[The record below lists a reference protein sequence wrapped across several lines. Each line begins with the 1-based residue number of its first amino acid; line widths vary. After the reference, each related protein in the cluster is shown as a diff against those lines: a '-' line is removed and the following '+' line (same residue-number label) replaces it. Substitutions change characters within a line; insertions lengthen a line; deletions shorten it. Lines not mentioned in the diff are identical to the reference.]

1 MRLNNSLPNFQVNLN
16 SLYYNKTNYSS
27 SLKNTGSTQD
37 SNSANFFS
45 NNKNIVSFK
54 IKFTTGQL
62 YSFKDNLNNTLK
74 ASINKFFLEKGFT
87 SIGNNFQGALFNG
100 GKLDLNKTLFENHV
114 KPNCILVFIMD
125 SGLSN
130 SRVNLKGFSVNSQ
143 IIYAGVDTEGRTKI
157 NQDTT
162 LIKISVGGIIG
173 FNLFGVLDGHGQY
186 GHYIS
191 QFCRDYFIRK
201 MEIYAYNCIIKNIY
215 TPEEIY
221 NQLKN
226 NFINY
231 IIECFKSAD
240 IDMTK
245 QSNFDYYSSGTT
257 CNLVIQLNKN
267 LICANVGNSRGIII
281 YDTNGNNNRGIH
293 QISTDH
299 IPELPQEY
307 QRIIYK
313 GGMVDRFTDKSG
325 RKYGHYRIY
334 KKGQETPAIHISRA
348 LGDFD
353 AKGCGVISVPDI
365 TEYHLNQ
372 NSKYMVICSDGIWE
386 VLNNEYVRNLGNIY
400 YKKGEIGPFCY
411 NLVQVAMNNWI
422 SQYPNYRDDISV
434 VCVYF

>member
-1 MRLNNSLPNFQVNLN
+1 
-16 SLYYNKTNYSS
+16 
-27 SLKNTGSTQD
+27 
-37 SNSANFFS
+37 
-45 NNKNIVSFK
+45 
-54 IKFTTGQL
+54 
-62 YSFKDNLNNTLK
+62 
-74 ASINKFFLEKGFT
+74 
-87 SIGNNFQGALFNG
+87 
-100 GKLDLNKTLFENHV
+100 
-114 KPNCILVFIMD
+114 
-125 SGLSN
+125 
-130 SRVNLKGFSVNSQ
+130 
-143 IIYAGVDTEGRTKI
+143 
-157 NQDTT
+157 
-162 LIKISVGGIIG
+162 
-173 FNLFGVLDGHGQY
+173 
-186 GHYIS
+186 
-191 QFCRDYFIRK
+191 
-201 MEIYAYNCIIKNIY
+201 
-215 TPEEIY
+215 
-221 NQLKN
+221 
-226 NFINY
+226 
-231 IIECFKSAD
+231 
-240 IDMTK
+240 MTK

-334 KKGQETPAIHISRA
+334 KQGQGTPGIHISRA

-386 VLNNEYVRNLGNIY
+386 VLNNEYVRNLGNRY